1 MAEIAGG
8 PERYV
13 QIGSSV
19 HLTCTIKDY
28 TEPPTYVFWY
38 HAEHMVNYDSNKR
51 VSVGVWHEYTGG
63 TYSLTHEDII
73 SFEQMHR
80 HPQMLHTQSQTPN
93 HSQWN

>member
-1 MAEIAGG
+1 MILHTYTKQAGDGSEGQGNTNSINLVHLSSATEAVAEIGGG

-19 HLTCTIKDY
+19 HLKCIIKDY

-51 VSVGVWHEYTGG
+51 VSMIV
-63 TYSLTHEDII
+63 
-73 SFEQMHR
+73 M
-80 HPQMLHTQSQTPN
+80 
-93 HSQWN
+93 